1 MKGSL
6 EVICGPMYSGKSE
19 ELLRRLRRVEI
30 SRQSFFVYKPD
41 IDTRYAS
48 DKVVSH
54 SGFEKEA
61 RRINNP
67 YQIIADMS
75 NLPFYV
81 DVIAIDEAQ
90 FFDVGIIE
98 VVKQLVDDGVR
109 VIVAGLDQTYR
120 EEPFGYMPELLAL
133 ADHVDKLKALC
144 HLCWKEAT
152 TTQRLVDGKPAS
164 YKGDTVLVGAVESY
178 EARCRDHHEA
188 A

>member
-98 VVKQLVDDGVR
+98 VVKQLVDD
-109 VIVAGLDQTYR
+109 
-120 EEPFGYMPELLAL
+120 
-133 ADHVDKLKALC
+133 
-144 HLCWKEAT
+144 
-152 TTQRLVDGKPAS
+152 
-164 YKGDTVLVGAVESY
+164 
-178 EARCRDHHEA
+178 
-188 A
+188 